1 MAEYDL
7 VIRGGTVVDG
17 TGIPRYNSD
26 VAIKNGRIANIS
38 GNIRGGGAKEIDA
51 SGCIVAPGAV
61 DMHTHYDGQLNW
73 DPYCTPSSWFG
84 VTSLTIGQCGFG
96 FAPCKPEDRDL
107 SMRMMNRVEA
117 IPLEAMRNGIRW
129 DWETFPEYL
138 DSLDRQG
145 LGMNVGALIPFS
157 PLRGYVLGMM
167 EARQRTSVTEDE
179 LNTIKRLVHEAM
191 AAGAFGIAGNR
202 SSEDHPE
209 DGGYLPSHVASDEEW
224 LAIADVIGQFGVGQ
238 IGWDIGNVPQFNDRD
253 EQHVLLEKMAR
264 ISGRPMQ
271 MILGGH
277 ESYDWMVKMRELGLP
292 IYEQV
297 SITKTRSTFELA
309 NYNLYDIFPN
319 WVQPL
324 VGSPEERMI
333 KLMDPSNRALMREDV
348 EKARSER
355 QIDTYSPELY
365 RVDWDRLRVREVANE
380 RNGRFEGMTI
390 NQLASATGKDPLD
403 AYLDLAID
411 EQLETR
417 FTYPQDPPES
427 QMAQMIERIKG
438 PYGHVSVSDGGA
450 HVRFQVSA
458 EWPVFML
465 TRFIREKEIMS
476 LEQAHYKMSNLPAWL
491 ASFKDRG
498 VLKIGAWADI
508 MVYDFDNLG
517 LMYEDPIVADDL
529 PGGESRFIQKAK
541 GIHYTLVNGEVT
553 FEDGECTG
561 ALPGKLLRSYE
572 MVG

>member
-17 TGIPRYNSD
+17 TGIPRFKSD
-26 VAIKNGRIANIS
+26 VAIKDGRIANIS
-38 GNIRGGGAKEIDA
+38 GNIRAGGAKEIDA

-73 DPYCTPSSWFG
+73 DPYATPSSWFG

-96 FAPCKPEDRDL
+96 FAPCRPEDRDL

-117 IPLEAMRNGIRW
+117 IPLEAMRHGIRW

-145 LGMNVGALIPFS
+145 LGMNVGALLPFS
-157 PLRGYVLGMM
+157 PLRGYVLGMIP
-167 EARQRTSVTEDE
+167 ARQRTSVTEAE
-179 LNTIKRLVHEAM
+179 LNKMKQLVHEAM

-224 LAIADVIGQFGVGQ
+224 LAIAEVIGEFGVGQ
-238 IGWDIGNVPQFNDRD
+238 IGWDIGNVPQFDDRD
-253 EQHVLLEKMAR
+253 EQHALLERMAK

-271 MILGGH
+271 MILGGI
-277 ESYDWMVKMRELGLP
+277 ESYEWMLKMREQGLP

-297 SITKTRSTFELA
+297 SITKTRSTFDLA
-309 NYNLYDIFPN
+309 SYNLYDIFPN

-324 VGSPEERMI
+324 VGTPEERMI
-333 KLMDPSNRALMREDV
+333 KLMDPANRALMREDV
-348 EKARSER
+348 EKARRER
-355 QIDTYSPELY
+355 RIDTISPELY
-365 RVDWDRLRVREVANE
+365 RVDWDRLRVREVADE

-390 NQLASATGKDPLD
+390 NQLAAATGKDPLD

-427 QMAQMIERIKG
+427 QMQQLVERITG

-465 TRFIREKEIMS
+465 TKFIREKEIMS
-476 LEQAHYKMSNLPAWL
+476 LEEAHYKMSNLPAWL

-498 VLKIGAWADI
+498 VLKIGSWADI

-517 LMYEDPIVADDL
+517 LMYDDPVVEADL

-541 GIHYTLVNGEVT
+541 GIRYTLVNGVVT
-553 FEDGECTG
+553 FEDNVCTG

-572 MVG
+572 MVN

>member
-1 MAEYDL
+1 
-7 VIRGGTVVDG
+7 
-17 TGIPRYNSD
+17 
-26 VAIKNGRIANIS
+26 
-38 GNIRGGGAKEIDA
+38 
-51 SGCIVAPGAV
+51 
-61 DMHTHYDGQLNW
+61 
-73 DPYCTPSSWFG
+73 
-84 VTSLTIGQCGFG
+84 
-96 FAPCKPEDRDL
+96 
-107 SMRMMNRVEA
+107 MMNRVEA
-117 IPLEAMRNGIRW
+117 IPLEAMRHGIRW

-145 LGMNVGALIPFS
+145 LGMNVGALLPFS
-157 PLRGYVLGMM
+157 PLRGYVLGMIP
-167 EARQRTSVTEDE
+167 ARQRTSVTEAE
-179 LNTIKRLVHEAM
+179 LNTMKQLVHDAM

-224 LAIADVIGQFGVGQ
+224 LAIAEVIGQFGVGQ

-271 MILGGH
+271 MILGGI
-277 ESYDWMVKMRELGLP
+277 ESYDWMVQMREKGLP

-297 SITKTRSTFELA
+297 SITKTRSTFDLA

-324 VGSPEERMI
+324 VGTPEERMI

-348 EKARSER
+348 EKARRER
-355 QIDTYSPELY
+355 TIDTISPELY

-390 NQLASATGKDPLD
+390 NQLAAATGKDPLD
-403 AYLDLAID
+403 AYLDLAVD

-427 QMAQMIERIKG
+427 QMQQLIERITG

-450 HVRFQVSA
+450 HVRYQVSA
-458 EWPVFML
+458 EWPVFLL

-517 LMYEDPIVADDL
+517 LMYEDPIVEADL

-541 GIHYTLVNGEVT
+541 GMRYTLVNGAVT
-553 FEDGECTG
+553 FEDNVCSG
-561 ALPGKLLRSYE
+561 ALPGKLLRSYD
-572 MVG
+572 MVN